1 MSLYPR
7 PATPAPTGQGRVLVV
22 DDVLVNRELLRQA
35 LGDEGFDVLLAASGP
50 ECLTI
55 AAADHPDVILLDI
68 RMAGMDGIET
78 CRRLKDDAATAHVP
92 VLFLTAQHA
101 DDEVTVAALRAGGN
115 DFLTKPYSLPILIAR
130 VRCQIAIARAHAQL
144 RHQAISDELTGVYS
158 RRFMMD
164 ALRRTIKGLSRTS
177 GHLGCLLADID
188 HFKLIND
195 TRGHLEGDRVLRQV
209 ARIVAD
215 HVRETDLVARY
226 GGEEFVVLLPYTDLD
241 GALIAAEKI
250 RAVVAAVC
258 APVTISIGAVSLDA
272 ESLATVLDRDGI
284 EALISSLLKQA
295 DDAAYAA
302 KHAGRNRVVGANP
315 GGQPA

>member
-1 MSLYPR
+1 
-7 PATPAPTGQGRVLVV
+7 
-22 DDVLVNRELLRQA
+22 
-35 LGDEGFDVLLAASGP
+35 
-50 ECLTI
+50 
-55 AAADHPDVILLDI
+55 
-68 RMAGMDGIET
+68 
-78 CRRLKDDAATAHVP
+78 